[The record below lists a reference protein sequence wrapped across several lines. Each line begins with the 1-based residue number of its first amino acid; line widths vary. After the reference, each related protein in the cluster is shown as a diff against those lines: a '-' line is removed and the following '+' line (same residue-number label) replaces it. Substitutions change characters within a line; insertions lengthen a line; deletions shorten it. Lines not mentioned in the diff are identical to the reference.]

1 MDSLLGWVLFIVK
14 LLILLVIISIPL
26 LLIIVFISNFLYK
39 KIDPKYEEIRRKK
52 MKELGV
58 KDGE

>member
-39 KIDPKYEEIRRKK
+39 KIDSKYEEIRRKK

>member
-1 MDSLLGWVLFIVK
+1 MDSLLGWILFIVK